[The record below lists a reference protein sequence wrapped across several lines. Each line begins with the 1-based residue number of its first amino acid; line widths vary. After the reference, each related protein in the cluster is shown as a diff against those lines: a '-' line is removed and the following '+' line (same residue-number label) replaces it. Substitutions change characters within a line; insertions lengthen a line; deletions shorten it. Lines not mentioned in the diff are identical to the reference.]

1 MAESLLVVLLT
12 LLLGDLLRGEVVLV
26 IDRKL
31 ISELLKIVF
40 HTISHI
46 LEEGTGQV
54 IALLCWGLFLLFF
67 DCQFLG
73 WSAEAKI
80 KGALRN
86 LELLLHHRYVE

>member
-12 LLLGDLLRGEVVLV
+12 LPLRDFLLREIVLV
-26 IDRKL
+26 INRQL
-31 ISELLKIVF
+31 ISELLQIVS
-40 HTISHI
+40 HAIRHI

-54 IALLCWGLFLLFF
+54 IALFCWGLFLLFF

-73 WSAEAKI
+73 WSAEAEI

-86 LELLLHHRYVE
+86 LELFLHHRYVE